1 MAIKRKLKTILTAL
15 IAAFVAVAAT
25 VSLTACSKKD
35 DSSASGKE
43 ADKGVYYYA
52 YDESI
57 EYTIT
62 IESSYGVKWNFGDE
76 KTGTYSLNGTALELT
91 ADGETISATYL
102 DGKVTLTKDGKE
114 MVFIKKI
121 TSSFRSRRR
130 EEVRLPRSR
139 L

>member
-35 DSSASGKE
+35 DSSASGEE

-52 YDESI
+52 YDESV

-62 IESSYGVKWNFGDE
+62 IESSYGVK
-76 KTGTYSLNGTALELT
+76 
-91 ADGETISATYL
+91 
-102 DGKVTLTKDGKE
+102 
-114 MVFIKKI
+114 
-121 TSSFRSRRR
+121 
-130 EEVRLPRSR
+130 
-139 L
+139 